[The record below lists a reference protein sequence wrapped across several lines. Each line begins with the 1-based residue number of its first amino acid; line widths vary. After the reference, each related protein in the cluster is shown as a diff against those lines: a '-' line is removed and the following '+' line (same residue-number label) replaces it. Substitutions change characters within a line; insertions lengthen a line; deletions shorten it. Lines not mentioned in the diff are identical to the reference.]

1 MRLLELRANKD
12 TFKTVRFNPKGV
24 SIIVGKRHNEDYS
37 INKKNTYNSV
47 GKSLTIALIHYCLG
61 SNRNPEFEAKLNDWS
76 FSLDFEIGENKYTAQ
91 RFCNNQQVVFLNGE
105 ELKLD
110 TYKSKL
116 EEKVFN
122 IPTPVKYISFRGLI
136 SRFIRPRKSSYISYS
151 NFIDD
156 EPEYSRLLNNSFLLG
171 LDTSLLTN
179 KYNLKEDLDSIDAL
193 KKNVEKDPIMKS
205 FFESEEDRDFE
216 IDIVDLKEKIRKLS
230 KSIKDF
236 TIAEDYY
243 EIVKEADSIKYKLKT
258 YENRAG
264 NIKIAIQ
271 NIENSLNI
279 QPDLPKKKIIDLYK
293 EAEAILPEA
302 IVKRLEDVEVFN
314 KKILNNRSTRLLRE
328 KKELDGQLKEF
339 EIIISKLGKQ
349 KDEKLAYLDTRGAL
363 DEFTKLNEQLNKYK
377 LQLDN
382 IEKYRK
388 LLSEYKNKQEELKK
402 GFIDQNII
410 TNNYLKNNSELIE
423 KNILIFKSFAEQFYE
438 NKRAGI
444 EIKNNEGVNKQRFE
458 VRAKIDDDKGDGV
471 NDVKIFCFDWTL
483 LKAKHNHNVKFI
495 FHDSRLLSEIDSR
508 QVATLFQVAYT
519 NSTNDDCQ
527 YIISSNQN
535 VLNQVR
541 NEMPEEEF
549 QKVIIDSIILELTDE
564 SDESRL
570 LGMKIDLDYDKE

>member
-61 SNRNPEFEAKLNDWS
+61 SNKNPEFEAKLNDWS
-76 FSLDFEIGENKYTAQ
+76 FSLDFEIGENKYTVQ

-136 SRFIRPRKSSYISYS
+136 SRFIRPRKSSYTSYS

-179 KYNLKEDLDSIDAL
+179 KYNLKEDLDSIDTL

-205 FFESEEDRDFE
+205 FFESEEDEDFE
-216 IDIVDLKEKIRKLS
+216 IDIVDLKEKIKKLS

-264 NIKIAIQ
+264 NIKIAVQ

-302 IVKRLEDVEVFN
+302 IVKRLEDVEAFN

-339 EIIISKLGKQ
+339 EITISKLGKQ

-377 LQLDN
+377 IQLDN